1 MDRLRQVA
9 TAAGIDALAVTQ
21 AEPQVYL
28 EAFLRAAQRE
38 GRYAQFAVQDVAA
51 RLDPQKVL
59 PEARSVISAAVA
71 YKNVDPGA
79 APRLTGT
86 ISRSAWGLDYHKV
99 VRKALERLVPFLQAE
114 YGVQK
119 WHIAVDDTPLVE
131 RALAAQ
137 ARLASLGANCA
148 AYVPPYGSW
157 VFLGELLVDVELPAM
172 PGTASPLPCE
182 ECGYRCVKACP
193 TNALVAPGIIDARRC
208 LSYLTQKTDSI
219 PLEFRPKLGSR
230 LWGCDTCQAVCPLN
244 KAAAQSARAEFT
256 PLVDPQFS
264 LLDLLA
270 MDNAGF
276 KEAFG
281 ETSIAWRGKNV
292 LQRNACLILG
302 NQKAAEAR
310 PQLAETAAHHPSPA
324 VREAAAWALNR
335 LEPSSAP

>member
-1 MDRLRQVA
+1 M
-9 TAAGIDALAVTQ
+9 
-21 AEPQVYL
+21 
-28 EAFLRAAQRE
+28 
-38 GRYAQFAVQDVAA
+38 
-51 RLDPQKVL
+51 
-59 PEARSVISAAVA
+59 
-71 YKNVDPGA
+71 
-79 APRLTGT
+79 
-86 ISRSAWGLDYHKV
+86 
-99 VRKALERLVPFLQAE
+99 
-114 YGVQK
+114 
-119 WHIAVDDTPLVE
+119 
-131 RALAAQ
+131 
-137 ARLASLGANCA
+137 
-148 AYVPPYGSW
+148 
-157 VFLGELLVDVELPAM
+157 
-172 PGTASPLPCE
+172 
-182 ECGYRCVKACP
+182 
-193 TNALVAPGIIDARRC
+193 
-208 LSYLTQKTDSI
+208 
-219 PLEFRPKLGSR
+219 
-230 LWGCDTCQAVCPLN
+230 GCDTCQAVCPLN